1 MTVPRIIWSVHAA
14 SQLEA
19 IVEFIAGG
27 SPAEARS
34 FAGKAL
40 RRIESLA
47 SHPAIGG
54 WLCED
59 DSHTYRE
66 ILQGS
71 YRIIYRVADDAVYIV
86 TVRHAARLLTADD
99 LET

>member
-1 MTVPRIIWSVHAA
+1 MTVTRIIWSVHAA

-19 IVEFIAGG
+19 VVEFIAGG
-27 SPAEARS
+27 SPAEARR
-34 FAGKAL
+34 FAGKVL

-47 SHPAIGG
+47 CHPAIGG

-59 DSHTYRE
+59 ESQTYRE
-66 ILQGS
+66 IIQGS
-71 YRIIYRVADDAVYIV
+71 YRIIYRVAGDAVYIV

-99 LET
+99 LER